1 MISTSETLKAASA
14 PRCPECGFA
23 VFNRRYP
30 KCESCGAMLPES
42 IVYSAVERHALL
54 AAEEELALERSRNE
68 KAASVTTPGSLDDGL
83 VSAVMGL
90 TER

>member
-1 MISTSETLKAASA
+1 MNGAIEASAAASA

-30 KCESCGAMLPES
+30 KCESCGSALPES
-42 IVYSAVERHALL
+42 IVYSAAERHALL
-54 AAEEELALERSRNE
+54 AAEEELALERARNE

-83 VSAVMGL
+83 MSAVMGL
-90 TER
+90 TES